1 MIETNNSS
9 MYGRSSFP
17 INRAL
22 HCFYRLK
29 VEHGIDHV
37 ITYSKIEVI
46 DLSEFSDL
54 AANKCPHKARGQNDH
69 VLHSGDVENSD
80 EDTSVTMVEKG

>member
-1 MIETNNSS
+1 

-29 VEHGIDHV
+29 IEHGIDHV

-46 DLSEFSDL
+46 DPSELSLTILLCIETTIWR
-54 AANKCPHKARGQNDH
+54 PI
-69 VLHSGDVENSD
+69 
-80 EDTSVTMVEKG
+80 SVPIKRAVKMIMCYIAVT